1 MSANC
6 ARLCG
11 LSAFPARRLLPACL
25 PLSPVA
31 DKRFAKC
38 GETFWRVVERYQDRV
53 PVSRLERDDAGA
65 ALQPGVDTC
74 GCVTGVSAARGREA
88 RGERAGVGRLHG
100 DAVQAKHWL
109 HDTRSCVTD
118 RLLTADDVSVLLNV
132 PVSWVREST
141 RSGAMPVVELGRY
154 RRYREADVLAWLD
167 ACSRPGRPIVLRPDI
182 A

>member
-1 MSANC
+1 MYLVFRSRWTRVSSSLLRFRPDERELRAAMRPKRLPC
-6 ARLCG
+6 PAPIARL
-11 LSAFPARRLLPACL
+11 SAVVA
-25 PLSPVA
+25 VA

-118 RLLTADDVSVLLNV
+118 
-132 PVSWVREST
+132 P
-141 RSGAMPVVELGRY
+141 Y
-154 RRYREADVLAWLD
+154 RRRRLRAAERAGVVGQGVD
-167 ACSRPGRPIVLRPDI
+167 AVGRDARRRARPLSPLSGG
-182 A
+182 